1 MRNILL
7 LVIAFIGLV
16 AIFNI
21 IIELPINYDYD
32 IKPKKNINT
41 YEGNLNS
48 SRSNVYL
55 SDRKKAKAWVNNFK
69 HQDKTNDDNIANL
82 KLCKSNCSTNLKQ
95 CKSNCSANLNL
106 FKSN

>member
-32 IKPKKNINT
+32 INT

-95 CKSNCSANLNL
+95 CNSNCSANLNL